1 MWSEPKIAMTSALK
15 SSIRLRF
22 WSTAS
27 AVPRYQPDPKRI
39 CGGTTVTKKS
49 GSCPLVRH
57 ATPRGSMS
65 DCDLYW
71 TSTEIDGGSEVM
83 KFDSTK
89 STSPNRPPNGTAD
102 LDRSRVGGWS
112 RPPLPAG

>member
-39 CGGTTVTKKS
+39 CGGTTVTKKP
-49 GSCPLVRH
+49 GSCPLGRH
-57 ATPRGSMS
+57 ATRRGSMG

-71 TSTEIDGGSEVM
+71 TSTQIDGSPEVM
-83 KFDSTK
+83 KFDSTE
-89 STSPNRPPNGTAD
+89 STSRDRPPNGPAD
-102 LDRSRVGGWS
+102 VDRSRASG
-112 RPPLPAG
+112 R

>member
-39 CGGTTVTKKS
+39 CGGKTVAKKS
-49 GSCPLVRH
+49 GSCALVGH
-57 ATPRGSMS
+57 AARRGSMS

-71 TSTEIDGGSEVM
+71 GSTVLDGGPGVM
-83 KFDSTK
+83 KFASK
-89 STSPNRPPNGTAD
+89 KMTSQNRRTNRTEH
-102 LDRSRVGGWS
+102 
-112 RPPLPAG
+112 